1 MKFQH
6 AVVGTEGLRD
16 AYRPGL
22 RALRRLDRGRIRCA
36 SPRNLTGSVNLDE
49 ALSQSHPN
57 DPRWDYGIG
66 TRKPQHSEIAVW
78 IEVHPASSHHIQ
90 GVLAKLAWLKRWL
103 VSSAPR
109 LNRMPKK
116 YVWVA
121 SGSVRLPR
129 HSQQRRRLAAQGIHF
144 AGRQYKV

>member
-1 MKFQH
+1 MGFQE
-6 AVVGTEGLRD
+6 AVVATEGLAD

-22 RALRRLDRGRIRCA
+22 QALRRADRDRIRC
-36 SPRNLTGSVNLDE
+36 SSSRNLTGSVNLDE
-49 ALSQSHPN
+49 ALSPSHPN

-66 TRKPQHSEIAVW
+66 VRKPRHSEIVVW
-78 IEVHPASSHHIQ
+78 IEVHSASSHHIQ
-90 GVLAKLAWLKRWL
+90 DVLDKLAWLKQWL

-109 LNRMPKK
+109 LNEMRKE

-144 AGRQYKV
+144 AGEQYQV

>member
-1 MKFQH
+1 MGFQE
-6 AVVGTEGLRD
+6 AVVATEGLTN
-16 AYRPGL
+16 AYQRGL
-22 RALRRLDRGRIRCA
+22 QALRRADRDRIR
-36 SPRNLTGSVNLDE
+36 SSRPRNLTGSVNLDE
-49 ALSQSHPN
+49 ALSETRPN

-66 TRKPQHSEIAVW
+66 VRKARHSEVVVW

-90 GVLAKLAWLKRWL
+90 DVLDKLAWLKQWF
-103 VSSAPR
+103 VASAPR

-121 SGSVRLPR
+121 SGSVHLPR
-129 HSQQRRRLAAQGIHF
+129 HQRRRLAAQGIHF